1 MNVGLVGLGL
11 IGGSF
16 LKAIKAYS
24 DNKTFAFDIKND
36 TVEFAKC
43 MNLVDETLDEINVG
57 SCDYILIS
65 TYPNNA
71 VEWLEKNQNKIK
83 KDAVVIDCCG
93 IKRAVCDKCFDIAT
107 KNGFVFIGGHPM
119 AGYQKSGFK
128 YSRETLF
135 KGASMILVPENTKN
149 IDLLA
154 DVTAFFKNLG
164 FSSITVTDA
173 ETHDKNIAFTSQLA
187 HVVSN
192 AYVKSPRAMVH
203 KGFSAGSYKDL
214 TRVAYLNEDMW
225 TELFMEN
232 KDFLKEEIDCI
243 ISELKKYSKA
253 LEDNDSAKLK
263 VLLKE
268 GKDRKEL
275 IDK

>member
-1 MNVGLVGLGL
+1 MIVGIVGLGL

-16 LKAIKAYS
+16 VKAIKAYT
-24 DNKTFAFDIKND
+24 DHQVYAFDIKND

-43 MNLVDETLDEINVG
+43 MNIVDETLNENNVKK
-57 SCDYILIS
+57 CDYILIS
-65 TYPNNA
+65 VYPEAAVNWLKHNQKFLKKNA
-71 VEWLEKNQNKIK
+71 I
-83 KDAVVIDCCG
+83 VIDCCG
-93 IKRAVCDKCFDIAT
+93 VKQHICPECFEIAE
-107 KNGFVFIGGHPM
+107 KNGFTFIGGHPM
-119 AGYQKSGFK
+119 AGYHKSGFK
-128 YSRETLF
+128 YAKETLY
-135 KGASMILVPENTKN
+135 KGASMILVPENARN
-149 IDLLA
+149 IELLA
-154 DVTAFFKNLG
+154 DVTSFFKSLG

-225 TELFMEN
+225 TELFMDN
-232 KDFLKEEIDCI
+232 KKFLKEEIDTI
-243 ISELKKYSKA
+243 ISELQKYSDAIEKDDSVA
-253 LEDNDSAKLK
+253 LKE
-263 VLLKE
+263 LLKE
-268 GKDRKEL
+268 GRERKEL

>member
-1 MNVGLVGLGL
+1 MNIGIVGLGL

-16 LKAIKAYS
+16 LKAVKAFTK
-24 DNKTFAFDIKND
+24 DKVFAFDIKNE

-43 MNLVDETLDEINVG
+43 MNLVDETLCENNV
-57 SCDYILIS
+57 SLCDYILIS
-65 TYPNNA
+65 VYPKSA
-71 VEWLEKNQNKIK
+71 VEWLNEHKSKIK

-93 IKRAVCDKCFDIAT
+93 IKRSVCDRCFDIAK
-107 KNGFVFIGGHPM
+107 KNGFNFIGGHPM

-135 KGASMILVPENTKN
+135 KGATMILVPNDTKN
-149 IDLLA
+149 IELLA
-154 DVTAFFKNLG
+154 NVTAFFKSLG
-164 FSSITVTDA
+164 FSSVTVTDA
-173 ETHDKNIAFTSQLA
+173 ITHDKNIAFTSQLA

-225 TELFMEN
+225 TELFLNN

-243 ISELKKYSKA
+243 ISELKKYSDA
-253 LEDNDSAKLK
+253 LENSDETMLK
-263 VLLKE
+263 ALLKE